1 MMDKNDAS
9 LMENSMKK
17 FLTTFAGIA
26 AAFASNAS
34 SVQAPVTVA
43 TPTTDAHKI
52 SSPQQ
57 TILGENLKFVDT
69 KGDQFNFVLKKSE
82 DTGQMMAWHNSH
94 SSHASHSSHSSH
106 YSSR

>member
-1 MMDKNDAS
+1 
-9 LMENSMKK
+9 MKK

-26 AAFASNAS
+26 TAFASHAS
-34 SVQAPVTVA
+34 TAPVAPTPL
-43 TPTTDAHKI
+43 TPTVDGRNVAA
-52 SSPQQ
+52 PQA
-57 TILGENLKFVDT
+57 TVLSENIKVIDS
-69 KGDQFNFVLKKSE
+69 KGDQFNFVLKRSE

>member
-1 MMDKNDAS
+1 
-9 LMENSMKK
+9 MKK
-17 FLTTFAGIA
+17 FLTAFAGIA

-34 SVQAPVTVA
+34 TPATTIVTA
-43 TPTTDAHKI
+43 STATTDAQNI
-52 SSPQQ
+52 SALSTTQ
-57 TILGENLKFVDT
+57 ISENIKVIDS